1 MNETII
7 EFDNKKRLKLLVFG
21 IVFTIAALTFAY
33 YIFFVAQRINITFGT
48 LMLMMGCL
56 GCYGLI
62 SGTKSM
68 FDKDRTGLILN
79 ADGIHFKG
87 TALGTAIGLIKW
99 TAVQSVSEGV
109 AHRAPFVALKLRDP
123 EGHIQNL
130 SSQLQQ
136 FVISNGLVVT
146 ADQLSV
152 DFNELK
158 NLITDYHQQ
167 YRQ

>member
-7 EFDNKKRLKLLVFG
+7 EFDSKKRQKLLLFG
-21 IVFTIAALTFAY
+21 IIFTLATLTFAY

-56 GCYGLI
+56 ACYGLI
-62 SGTKSM
+62 IGTKSM
-68 FDKDRTGLILN
+68 FDKDRAGLILN
-79 ADGIHFKG
+79 ADGILFRG
-87 TALGTAIGLIKW
+87 TPLGKAIGLIKW

-109 AHRAPFVALKLRDP
+109 AHRAPFISLKLRNP

-146 ADQLSV
+146 ADQLAV
-152 DFNELK
+152 DFYELK
-158 NLITDYHQQ
+158 NLIIDYHQQ
-167 YRQ
+167 YCQ